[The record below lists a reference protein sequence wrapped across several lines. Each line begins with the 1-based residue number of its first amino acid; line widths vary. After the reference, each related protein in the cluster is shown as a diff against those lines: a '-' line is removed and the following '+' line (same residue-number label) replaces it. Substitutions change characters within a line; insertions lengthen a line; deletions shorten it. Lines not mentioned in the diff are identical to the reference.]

1 MKKLLKKGFTLLEL
15 LIVIVIMGLL
25 VSLVSIN
32 LFPTLN
38 NAYIEVAKTDI
49 KKLEQ
54 AGGGTKRYL
63 YHDTSL
69 SKLYLFSM
77 AALRTAES

>member
-38 NAYIEVAKTDI
+38 NA
-49 KKLEQ
+49 
-54 AGGGTKRYL
+54 
-63 YHDTSL
+63 
-69 SKLYLFSM
+69 
-77 AALRTAES
+77 